1 MKTILVSLFFSAIAG
16 QIFSQDEVPAVI
28 TEGQLTVSATTSQTS
43 TPTYAPKHILAI
55 YIVDS
60 QGKFV
65 KTLLAYAAERRQ
77 YLVNWKNVTTV
88 AGSAYNTV
96 DAVTGATKSPHGTRS
111 CTWNGKD
118 RLGASV
124 ADGTY
129 TLHMELTDND
139 GVKHNRASFNFTK
152 GPTAATLTPAT
163 TSGFSNISISWNPV
177 NTAVE
182 TPKDDAVKVY
192 RNQAGTQLIVEA
204 PGFRYAE
211 LFDLNG
217 RLLLTSQLPGF
228 NISILPKGNYTVVV
242 HSRDLSR
249 RSKRILIN

>member
-1 MKTILVSLFFSAIAG
+1 MKTLFVTLLFSAVVGNLVSQEA
-16 QIFSQDEVPAVI
+16 VPAVI

-43 TPTYAPKHILAI
+43 TPEYAPKHILAI

-60 QGKFV
+60 QNKFV
-65 KTLLAYAAERRQ
+65 KTLLAYAGERKQ
-77 YLVNWKNVTTV
+77 YLTNWKNVTTV

-96 DAVTGATKSPHGTRS
+96 DAVTGATKTSHATRS

-118 RLGASV
+118 RLGASL

-139 GVKHNRASFNFTK
+139 GVKHNRASFTFTK

-163 TSGFSNISISWNPV
+163 TSGYSNISISWRPV
-177 NTAVE
+177 NTAVDNV
-182 TPKDDAVKVY
+182 TDDNVKVH
-192 RNQAGTQLIVEA
+192 RNQEGTQLIVEA

-217 RLLLTSQLPGF
+217 RLLFTSKVPSF
-228 NISILPKGNYTVVV
+228 NISTLPKGNYMVVV
-242 HSRDLSR
+242 HDQSKQ
-249 RSKRILIN
+249 RSSLMINI